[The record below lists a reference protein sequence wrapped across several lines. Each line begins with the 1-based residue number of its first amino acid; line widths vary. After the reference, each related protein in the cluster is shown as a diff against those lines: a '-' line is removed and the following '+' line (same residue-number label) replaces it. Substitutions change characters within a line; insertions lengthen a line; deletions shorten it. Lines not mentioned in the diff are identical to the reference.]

1 MGVGDRLHSRQHL
14 IARHEHIAEQH
25 VERLVAR
32 LLCRAAHGMSQPQR
46 LLLIHVADR
55 QVADI
60 FHRIGIGVL
69 AALAQKRHQ
78 LRVRREMVLN
88 GLLLAAVD
96 DHDLISAGSQTL
108 FHHILDGRTIHHQQ
122 HFFGLGLGGRQKAG
136 TEPRRGNECLHR
148 APFSS
153 LFACRP

>member
-1 MGVGDRLHSRQHL
+1 MGVGNRLHGRQHL
-14 IARHEHIAEQH
+14 IARHEHVAEQH
-25 VERLVAR
+25 VERLVAGLGR
-32 LLCRAAHGMSQPQR
+32 RTAHGMPQPQR
-46 LLLIHVADR
+46 LFLVHVAHG
-55 QVADI
+55 QIADVL
-60 FHRIGIGVL
+60 HRVGVGVL

-78 LRVRREMVLN
+78 LRVRREVVLN

-108 FHHILDGRTIHHQQ
+108 FHHVLDSRAVHHQQ
-122 HFFGLGLGGRQKAG
+122 HFFGLGLGSRQKAG

>member
-1 MGVGDRLHSRQHL
+1 
-14 IARHEHIAEQH
+14 
-25 VERLVAR
+25 
-32 LLCRAAHGMSQPQR
+32 MSQPQR

-60 FHRIGIGVL
+60 FHRIGIGIL

-78 LRVRREMVLN
+78 LRVRRKVVLN

-108 FHHILDGRTIHHQQ
+108 FHHILDGRAISRLIFHIVLRSGRVNIHFDILRLHI
-122 HFFGLGLGGRQKAG
+122 HLLLCIRSRQ
-136 TEPRRGNECLHR
+136 RV
-148 APFSS
+148 
-153 LFACRP
+153 